1 MDAVGDRMLDM
12 DCAVNTSTYAWIIK
26 DSFPLVVRSHVLH
39 CTYRFLE
46 LRKGVSQKGGS
57 EGGELVQGA
66 AQRPQIAARV
76 VGPVRPNLRAHVVWG
91 ANLR

>member
-1 MDAVGDRMLDM
+1 MDALGDRMLDM
-12 DCAVNTSTYAWIIK
+12 DCAVNTCIIK
-26 DSFPLVVRSHVLH
+26 DSFPLVVCTHVLH
-39 CTYRFLE
+39 CAHRFLE
-46 LRKGVSQKGGS
+46 LRKGVPQKGWPES
-57 EGGELVQGA
+57 GELVQGA